1 MCSWERNTEG
11 IRQNALIK
19 RQNTFK
25 RTDEAI
31 KLLLKENKP
40 INFNTVAE
48 ASGVSKS
55 WLYREPEVK
64 ERIKQLQ
71 QRQLKEQLAVQQ
83 VKLPEHYKAS
93 DNSKDAIIA
102 ALKQRIKKQDE
113 EIKELRKQLETAYG
127 LLRHQTR

>member
-64 ERIKQLQ
+64 ERIQQLQ
-71 QRQLKEQLAVQQ
+71 SQQLKEQLHIRQ

-93 DNSKDAIIA
+93 DTSKDAIIA
-102 ALKQRIKKQDE
+102 TLKQRIKKQDE

-127 LLRHQTR
+127 LLRNQTR